1 MRRIYFDNSATS
13 RTDDAVI
20 EAMLPFMKEH
30 YGNASSLHSFGREA
44 KMAVDAA
51 RASIAKLI
59 NAAEPTEIIFTSGG
73 TESDNLALK
82 GFAFANRS
90 KGRHIVT
97 SAIEHHAVFNTCEYL
112 KKNGFE
118 VTYLPVNR
126 DGLVEPESLER
137 AIRPDTILVSVMYA
151 NNEIGTIQPIR
162 ELAEIAESRGVVFH
176 TDAVQAAGHIPIDV
190 RSEKIS
196 MLSISAHKFYGPKG
210 VGALYVRKGVR
221 LEPLLHGGG
230 HERGLR
236 SSTENVP
243 GIVGMGKAAELAMSN
258 MPAESRK
265 LTALRDM
272 MIDGVLE
279 SVPRS
284 YLNGHRTKRLPNN
297 ANFRFDYIEG
307 EGLVLR
313 MDMRGFALST
323 GSACSTK
330 SLEPSHVLLALGLRP
345 EQAHGSLRVTLGKDN
360 TEEDVKLF
368 LEALPEE
375 VSKLRQ
381 MSPYSDSNPIV
392 ANEPWCRSEE
402 HDHGHDIKEE

>member
-20 EAMLPFMKEH
+20 AAMLPFMKEH

-44 KMAVDAA
+44 KRAMDDA
-51 RASIAKLI
+51 RASVARLI
-59 NAAEPTEIIFTSGG
+59 NAEPSEIIFTSGG
-73 TESDNLALK
+73 TESDNFALK
-82 GFAFANRS
+82 GFVYANRR
-90 KGRHIVT
+90 KGNHVIT
-97 SAIEHHAVFNTCEYL
+97 SAIEHHAIFNTCEYL
-112 KKNGFE
+112 QKNGFE
-118 VTYLPVNR
+118 VTFLPVDS
-126 DGLVEPESLER
+126 DGIVSPESLER
-137 AIRPDTILVSVMYA
+137 AIRKDTVLISIMYA
-151 NNEIGTIQPIR
+151 NNEIGTIQPIHA
-162 ELAEIAESRGVVFH
+162 LAEIAESKGITFH
-176 TDAVQAAGHIPIDV
+176 TDAVQAAGHVPIDV
-190 RSEKIS
+190 KSEGIS
-196 MLSISAHKFYGPKG
+196 MLSMSAHKFYGPKG

-230 HERGLR
+230 HEKGLR

-243 GIVGMGKAAELAMSN
+243 GIVGFGKAAELAIQN
-258 MPAESRK
+258 MPSESAK
-265 LTALRDM
+265 LVSLRDA
-272 MIDGVLE
+272 IINGVLQRI
-279 SVPRS
+279 PRS

-330 SLEPSHVLLALGLRP
+330 SLEPSHVLIALGLRP
-345 EQAHGSLRVTLGKDN
+345 EQAHGSLRISIGKDN

-375 VSKLRQ
+375 VSKLRE
-381 MSPYSDSNPIV
+381 MSPYSDANPIM
-392 ANEPWCRSEE
+392 ANEPWCSAEE
-402 HDHGHDIKEE
+402 HSHGHDVKGE

>member
-1 MRRIYFDNSATS
+1 MKRIYFDNSATS

-30 YGNASSLHSFGREA
+30 YGNPSSLHSFGSEA
-44 KMAVDAA
+44 KRGMDSA
-51 RASIAKLI
+51 RASVAKLI
-59 NAAEPTEIIFTSGG
+59 NADPSEIIFTSGG

-82 GFAFANRS
+82 GFAYANRN
-90 KGRHIVT
+90 KGRHIIT
-97 SAIEHHAVFNTCEYL
+97 SAIEHHAIFNTCEYL
-112 KKNGFE
+112 EKNGFE
-118 VTYLPVNR
+118 VTYLPV
-126 DGLVEPESLER
+126 DSEGLVSPEVLER
-137 AIRPDTILVSVMYA
+137 AIRPDTILISIMYA

-162 ELAEIAESRGVVFH
+162 ELAKIAESKGISFH
-176 TDAVQAAGHIPIDV
+176 SDAVQAAGHVPIDV
-190 RSEKIS
+190 KAEKIS
-196 MLSISAHKFYGPKG
+196 MLSMSAHKFYGPKG
-210 VGALYVRKGVR
+210 VGALYVKKGVR

-243 GIVGMGKAAELAMSN
+243 GIVGFGKAAELAISN
-258 MPAESRK
+258 MSAESAK
-265 LTALRDM
+265 LISLRDM
-272 MIDGVLE
+272 MIDGVLRR
-279 SVPRS
+279 VPRS

-330 SLEPSHVLLALGLRP
+330 SLEPSHVLIALGLRP
-345 EQAHGSLRVTLGKDN
+345 EQAHGSLRISMGKDN
-360 TEEDVKLF
+360 TEEEVKLF

-375 VSKLRQ
+375 VSRLRQ
-381 MSPYSDSNPIV
+381 MSPYSDSNPV
-392 ANEPWCRSEE
+392 MANEPWCSPEE
-402 HDHGHDIKEE
+402 HEHHTKEG